1 MGAEVVGREGSSSSR
16 SDRISS
22 LHRRTFAW
30 PASTASADSRLIHS
44 SSISSAGAK
53 ATEGDVR
60 CRLAW
65 AIARGHVTQAEG
77 TRPLAANPVYGIGTG
92 AYRGGPS
99 L

>member
-1 MGAEVVGREGSSSSR
+1 MGAEVVGREEVVVEQG
-16 SDRISS
+16 DRVSS

-30 PASTASADSRLIHS
+30 PVATASADSRLIHS

-65 AIARGHVTQAEG
+65 AIARGHITQAEG
-77 TRPLAANPVYGIGTG
+77 TRPLAAKPVYGIGTG
-92 AYRGGPS
+92 A
-99 L
+99 